1 MSDGDATRD
10 DGATETR
17 LAVLEA
23 RVNALGG
30 GAAGDPVWNW
40 RIIRIRRTADAIAL
54 VALSLSIITIVTQL
68 YQATD
73 RADMVLFAPYQVVIA
88 NNDVIKRPLVGE
100 SQVIFS
106 AITQYVNRSSS
117 GHVGLVQEEML
128 EVGVNLPNQSK
139 IFQFFQYQIVRYY
152 SNQGTT

>member
-1 MSDGDATRD
+1 MSYSDATRE
-10 DGATETR
+10 DGATQSR
-17 LAVLEA
+17 LAALEA
-23 RVNALGG
+23 KIDAMGG

-54 VALSLSIITIVTQL
+54 VALTLSIITIVTQI

-88 NNDVIKRPLVGE
+88 NNNVIKRPIIGE
-100 SQVIFS
+100 PQVIFS

-128 EVGVNLPNQSK
+128 EVGVNLPNQVK
-139 IFQFFQYQIVRYY
+139 NFQFFQYQIVRYY
-152 SNQGTT
+152 SNQG